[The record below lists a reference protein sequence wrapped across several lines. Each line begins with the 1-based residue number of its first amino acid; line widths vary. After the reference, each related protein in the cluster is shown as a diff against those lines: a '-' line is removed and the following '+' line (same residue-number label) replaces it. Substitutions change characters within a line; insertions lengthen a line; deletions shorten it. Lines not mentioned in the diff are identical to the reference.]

1 MTTKSQK
8 VSHPA
13 LKGAEQHH
21 PLKNQP
27 GEKGDKDHMQK
38 DHIETDET
46 LSDEAAKAVEASDA
60 ETQIA
65 DALRD
70 LADKD

>member
-1 MTTKSQK
+1 MTTQSQK
-8 VSHPA
+8 VSHPT
-13 LKGAEQHH
+13 LKGAEQHL

-27 GEKGDKDHMQK
+27 GEKGDKDHA
-38 DHIETDET
+38 ETNET
-46 LSDEAAKAVEASDA
+46 LSDEAAKTVDASDA

-70 LADKD
+70 LSDKG